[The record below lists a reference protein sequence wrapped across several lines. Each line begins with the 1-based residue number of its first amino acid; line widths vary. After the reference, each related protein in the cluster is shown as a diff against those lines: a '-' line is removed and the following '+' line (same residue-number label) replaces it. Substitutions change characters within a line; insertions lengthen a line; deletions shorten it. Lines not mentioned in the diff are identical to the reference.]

1 MTPEEMLELMKS
13 KGFESLDDLPKLIS
27 ALDKAKADITKN
39 KTRAD
44 AVTTLEAELKKLQDA
59 QAARDD
65 VEKTEL
71 EKLQGKIAKMEGEAA
86 AFQAAALKAQRS
98 ALLERGIAEQLG
110 SVPEKL
116 RPFASDHLR
125 ITLPGAD
132 WADAEALKETIT
144 ASLEKFSELLPDD
157 MKVVPSSGTP
167 PPRTPNGTA
176 PAGDKPVFDM
186 NAALHPEG

>member
-1 MTPEEMLELMKS
+1 MKQEELLALMKS
-13 KGFESLDDLPKLIS
+13 KGFESLDDLPKLIA
-27 ALDKAKADITKN
+27 ALDSKTSDLDKYKAKAST
-39 KTRAD
+39 
-44 AVTTLEAELKKLQDA
+44 VTGLEAELKKLQDA

-65 VEKTEL
+65 AERTEL
-71 EKLQGKIAKMEGEAA
+71 EKLQAKIAKMESAA
-86 AFQAAALKAQRS
+86 AEFKATALKAQRS
-98 ALLERGIAEQLG
+98 AMLERGIAEQLG
-110 SVPEKL
+110 AVPEKL

-125 ITLPGAD
+125 ITLPSAE
-132 WADAEALKETIT
+132 WADVEALKETIT

-167 PPRTPNGTA
+167 PPRTQDGAT